1 MLYGNRKIPMVFMDF
16 YDDDLNVDSIVSAGF
31 HGGYRLTDYLI
42 KNGHTRIAYVGT
54 LMYTESITDRYFGYR
69 KALLEHG
76 IEPRPDWV
84 IDDRRFGDG
93 VIGTEYRLK
102 FPTDMPTAFVC
113 NNDVTAYSL
122 ILQLEEKGYSV
133 PDDISVVGYDNYL
146 YAEYGDS
153 KITTYSVDMGEMSRL
168 ALSCIIRH
176 IENTS
181 LDVNVRI
188 VNGRLIVRDTVK
200 KIN

>member
-1 MLYGNRKIPMVFMDF
+1 
-16 YDDDLNVDSIVSAGF
+16 
-31 HGGYRLTDYLI
+31 
-42 KNGHTRIAYVGT
+42 
-54 LMYTESITDRYFGYR
+54 
-69 KALLEHG
+69 
-76 IEPRPDWV
+76 
-84 IDDRRFGDG
+84 
-93 VIGTEYRLK
+93 
-102 FPTDMPTAFVC
+102 
-113 NNDVTAYSL
+113 
-122 ILQLEEKGYSV
+122 V

-200 KIN
+200 KLN